1 MRLSDVLG
9 HLDLAVFPIVGLI
22 CFATVFAA
30 AVWRIFRADKKT
42 MRYAA
47 HMALHDDFDNSSVES
62 V

>member
-1 MRLSDVLG
+1 MRLSDVFG

-30 AVWRIFRADKKT
+30 AVWRIFRADKKS

-47 HMALHDDFDNSSVES
+47 HMALHDDCES
-62 V
+62 FEGESE